1 MQATR
6 RSFLRQSTAVASLLA
21 AAGSVSR
28 AAAAEQAKPA
38 NLPPPVPANAPKA
51 AALLKAKMKRGQT
64 VFGTLIQH
72 AVVPAIVD
80 FIPEGS
86 VDFVIVTA
94 EHNALDIA
102 DFLPL
107 RYALAA
113 KGIACLARTHSRDAD
128 DVAKVCDT
136 FDGVVIPYAEDV
148 EQLKRLAA
156 AAVYRPLK
164 GVALERVITE
174 GKWPSEKTRA
184 YVEQKCADTLFVPMI
199 ESVRAVQN
207 LDAICAIPG
216 VSALFIGPNDMTT
229 NMGIPNEYDHP
240 DFIAV
245 VQKVIDAGNRRT
257 IPAGSWFGKTDQQ
270 LRAIKQG
277 ARFICHSN
285 DSSLLKDIMTTV
297 FGTLRR
303 GS

>member
-1 MQATR
+1 MQTPR
-6 RSFLRQSTAVASLLA
+6 RQFLGQSTTVASTLA
-21 AAGSVSR
+21 AAGS
-28 AAAAEQAKPA
+28 AAAAEAGKP
-38 NLPPPVPANAPKA
+38 PTVPSIGTSAAPKS
-51 AALLKAKMKRGQT
+51 AALLKAKMKKGQP

-72 AVVPAIVD
+72 AVVPAVVD
-80 FIPEGS
+80 FIPDGS
-86 VDFVIVTA
+86 IDFVIVTA

-164 GVALERVITE
+164 GVALERAITE
-174 GKWPSEKTRA
+174 GKWPSEKTRL

-199 ESVRAVQN
+199 ESVRSLEN

-245 VQKVIDAGNRRT
+245 VQRVIAAGNKRG
-257 IPAGSWFGKTDQQ
+257 IPAGSWFGKTERQ

-297 FGTLRR
+297 FGALRK
-303 GS
+303 G